1 MGETTLGGHLL
12 AAALRT
18 CAGSRNHTLIYR
30 GEGSPCATPHQA
42 NGVLEARD
50 IHTILIHM
58 LTNTHTKS
66 HSKQQST
73 SHTFPNTHISINTMH
88 TDHTQTLTFTPCAPH
103 PTTKP
108 HKKIVHTNTYT
119 QVSHTHI
126 NKHIFVT
133 TSASHS
139 FHICFCNP
147 WQRLRGICGEHVTV
161 EIKGMGEMSCEDAGV
176 GEMALWGDRLGEIN
190 VQRILTFERCHRGE
204 AAGPALLWLG
214 HVVFCRSS
222 HSLLPFLSLSWKGG
236 FALSVFPRVLLCLYL
251 SQNSFLSLSRSGWLP
266 GGWR

>member
-1 MGETTLGGHLL
+1 
-12 AAALRT
+12 
-18 CAGSRNHTLIYR
+18 
-30 GEGSPCATPHQA
+30 
-42 NGVLEARD
+42 
-50 IHTILIHM
+50 M
-58 LTNTHTKS
+58 LPHTKPMVFW
-66 HSKQQST
+66 K
-73 SHTFPNTHISINTMH
+73 PE
-88 TDHTQTLTFTPCAPH
+88 TFTPYSSTCSQIHTQSHTANSNPH
-103 PTTKP
+103 HIHSQTHTYPSTRCTQITLRP
-108 HKKIVHTNTYT
+108 SHSHHVHHIQPQNHTKKIVHTNTYT

-161 EIKGMGEMSCEDAGV
+161 GIKGMGEMSCEDAGV

-251 SQNSFLSLSRSGWLP
+251 SQNSFLSLSRRGWLP